1 MAKVKDIKEYKTIED
16 GYTSIKVPVSDDESH
31 VIMELN
37 FNHYVNILSEVLVKY
52 SSNFKVGQMG
62 VMTPSAMK
70 PLVAYAIC
78 LIYIIRMKRKV
89 SLIERWKSK

>member
-16 GYTSIKVPVSDDESH
+16 GYTSIKVPISDDESH

-62 VMTPSAMK
+62 VMIPFAMK
-70 PLVAYAIC
+70 YLVAYAIY

>member
-37 FNHYVNILSEVLVKY
+37 FNHYVDVLSEVLVKY

-62 VMTPSAMK
+62 VITPSAMK
-70 PLVAYAIC
+70 H
-78 LIYIIRMKRKV
+78 
-89 SLIERWKSK
+89 

>member
-70 PLVAYAIC
+70 TLVDYAIC

>member
-16 GYTSIKVPVSDDESH
+16 GYTNIKVPVSDDESH

-37 FNHYVNILSEVLVKY
+37 FNHYVDVLSEVLVKY

-70 PLVAYAIC
+70 HLVAYAIY

-89 SLIERWKSK
+89 SLIERWNSK